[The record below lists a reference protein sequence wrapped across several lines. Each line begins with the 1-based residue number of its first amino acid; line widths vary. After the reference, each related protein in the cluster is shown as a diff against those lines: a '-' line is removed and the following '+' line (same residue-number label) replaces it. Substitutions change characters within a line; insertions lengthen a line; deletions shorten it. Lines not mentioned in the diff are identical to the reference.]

1 MFAEYQKKSAETL
14 KPSPAG
20 KGDRR
25 RAVDEEK
32 RRTHYVRT

>member
-1 MFAEYQKKSAETL
+1 MSAL
-14 KPSPAG
+14 VNQPSPAG